1 MATLAQ
7 RNRNSA
13 MLALL
18 LALAMLA
25 LGFAA
30 VPLYR
35 LFCQVTG
42 FNGTTQRANAAAAVP
57 VADGY
62 TMSIR
67 FDSNVSSALPWKFYP
82 EHPTD
87 KVTIG
92 ARDMAIFIAKNL
104 SDKPVTGTA
113 TFNVTPS
120 QAGAYF
126 TKIQCFCFTQQTL
139 QPGQEVRMPVLFYVD
154 PKILKDPD
162 NKDTQEITLSYTFY
176 PVDQDGSGSPS
187 NLKPD
192 ENIRRPGN
200 HGQQEISAALPLP
213 SKRNGG

>member
-7 RNRNSA
+7 RKRNSA
-13 MLALL
+13 MMALL
-18 LALAMLA
+18 LALGMLA
-25 LGFAA
+25 LGFTA

-35 LFCQVTG
+35 IFCQVTG
-42 FNGTTQRANAAAAVP
+42 FNGTTQRADAAVTVP
-57 VADGY
+57 VATGN

-82 EHPTD
+82 EHSTD
-87 KVTIG
+87 RVTVG

-113 TFNVTPS
+113 TFNVTPT

-126 TKIQCFCFTQQTL
+126 AKIQCFCFTEQTL

-154 PKILKDPD
+154 PKILDDPN

-176 PVDQDGSGSPS
+176 PVDQDGSGS
-187 NLKPD
+187 
-192 ENIRRPGN
+192 
-200 HGQQEISAALPLP
+200 
-213 SKRNGG
+213 